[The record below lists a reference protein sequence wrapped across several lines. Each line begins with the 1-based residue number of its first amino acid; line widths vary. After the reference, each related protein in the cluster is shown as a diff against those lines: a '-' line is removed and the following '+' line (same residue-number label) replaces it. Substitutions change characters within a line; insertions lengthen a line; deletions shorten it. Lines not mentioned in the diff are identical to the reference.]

1 MNNGKTRAG
10 LNRRQIVKAGV
21 AGALAAPFIIGRAS
35 LASAQKNFAGEELI
49 VVSWSGNYE
58 TVFKQTVIDP
68 FNEKYQTNVG
78 SMGIWDQ
85 MVAQIYAAPE
95 DNPPFDIT
103 VAEESVTGD
112 GAAKNLWLPAE
123 AVKIPNLSAVYPYFS
138 ETRPG
143 FEQWGVP
150 FAIGTT
156 MLIVRKSLGIAPDSW
171 GMLWDERLKDRFTID
186 GSSWW
191 WSLSVPALMSDA
203 KPGLDEMLS
212 FSTAEPLFA
221 ELDKLQ
227 PIRWYMTGAEQANL
241 LNQGEVD
248 AALTYSSD
256 AFNYLQE
263 SPDEYLAAVPKEGV
277 SAWTDRFI
285 KVRGTRHG
293 ELADLFLNYMLEKET
308 QDRFLA
314 KSMVVMSRGDVTVPS
329 HWRKYPTSNEELH
342 KDFQL
347 ITIDGWSKI
356 IDEYQAYDDR
366 MKVAI
371 SRSTGASR

>member
-1 MNNGKTRAG
+1 MDKGKTG
-10 LNRRQIVKAGV
+10 KGPNRRQIVKTGF
-21 AGALAAPFIIGRAS
+21 AGALVAPFVIGRAP
-35 LASAQKNFAGEELI
+35 LASAETSFAGEDLI
-49 VVSWSGNYE
+49 AVSWSGNYE

-68 FNEKYQTNVG
+68 FNEKYKTNVG

-95 DNPPFDIT
+95 DKPPFDIT

-112 GAAKNLWLPAE
+112 GAAKKLWLPAE
-123 AVKIPNLSAVYPYFS
+123 ADRIPNLSAVYPYFS

-156 MLIVRKSLGIAPDSW
+156 MLIARKSLEIAPDSW
-171 GMLWDERLKDRFTID
+171 GLLWDERLKERFTAD
-186 GSSWW
+186 SSSWW
-191 WSLSVPALMSDA
+191 WTLSVPALMSDA
-203 KPGLDEMLS
+203 QPGLDEMLT

-221 ELDKLQ
+221 ELDRLR
-227 PIRWYMTGAEQANL
+227 PFRWYTTGAEQANL

-263 SPDEYLAAVPKEGV
+263 SPGEYLAAVPKEGV

-285 KVRGTRHG
+285 KVRGTHHSD
-293 ELADLFLNYMLEKET
+293 LADLFLNYLLEKET

-314 KSMVVMSRGDVTVPS
+314 KSMVVMSRGDVTIPA
-329 HWRKYPTSNEELH
+329 HWQGYPTSNEALH
-342 KDFQL
+342 KDFRL

-356 IDEYQAYDDR
+356 IEDYQAYDDR
-366 MKVAI
+366 MKLVI
-371 SRSTGASR
+371 SRSTGGQ